1 MYIKN
6 PNFNTIKEHL
16 NNVNKFKIVKKKNE
30 TNLTIVNKETNKP
43 RHTFSFPNNRVY
55 IDYINRIVWH
65 SGNEENLSAIIDNI
79 KNNNCYDDD
88 TFDWR
93 IPEDISYYTDQ
104 IQELK
109 DMLSISFNEQIENIF
124 SDFYST
130 VDLMLKDFTTFRKYI
145 THERFH
151 SIFIKQLFLD
161 YIDSSYHYPNGRY
174 IEHLNCWI
182 INFYFP
188 NKHLSLIEKTN
199 PYIVFYLDT
208 KTIKFNYSNISVFK
222 PSVYFLIQYA
232 KLSFQFNNA
241 PIDFTRE
248 FNYDS

>member
-16 NNVNKFKIVKKKNE
+16 NNVNKFKIVKKNE

-43 RHTFSFPNNRVY
+43 QYTFSFPNNHIY
-55 IDYINRIVWH
+55 IDCINRIVWH
-65 SGNEENLSAIIDNI
+65 SGNKENLSAIIDNI

-104 IQELK
+104 VQELK
-109 DMLSISFNEQIENIF
+109 DMLSISFNKQIENIF
-124 SDFYST
+124 NDFYST
-130 VDLMLKDFTTFRKYI
+130 VDLMLKDFTTFRKYMSFKK
-145 THERFH
+145 FH
-151 SIFIKQLFLD
+151 SIFIKQLVLD
-161 YIDSSYHYPNGRY
+161 YPCTYLTYYDGVDKPLNEEILNLFLPN
-174 IEHLNCWI
+174 EV
-182 INFYFP
+182 
-188 NKHLSLIEKTN
+188 LSPIKKTN
-199 PYIVFYLDT
+199 PQIVFYLSL

-232 KLSFQFNNA
+232 KLSFQFNNT